1 MAIDSSL
8 IGKSSEPQTFQ
19 VTREAV
25 QRFMEATE
33 DPTLKSGKPIE
44 YAPPTFPTTF
54 RLRNSAVHLDTSQ
67 MQLLH
72 GEQAYTYTRP
82 LRIGEE
88 VTCVSR
94 IVDVRQREGRSG
106 AMTIMI
112 SELTG
117 TDSNQQHVFTARGTS
132 IIRVKA

>member
-8 IGKSSEPQTFQ
+8 IGKTSEPQTFQ

-33 DPTLKSGKPIE
+33 DPALQSGKPLE

-54 RLRNSAVHLDTSQ
+54 RLRNSAVRLDTSK

-72 GEQAYTYTRP
+72 GEQAYTYVRP

-94 IVDVRQREGRSG
+94 IIDVRQREGRSG
-106 AMTIMI
+106 PMTIMI
-112 SELTG
+112 TELIG
-117 TDSNQQHVFTARGTS
+117 TDSNQQPVFTARGTS
-132 IIRVKA
+132 IIRTKS

>member
-8 IGKSSEPQTFQ
+8 IGKSSEPQTFR

-33 DPTLKSGKPIE
+33 DPALQSGKPVE

-54 RLRNSAVHLDTSQ
+54 RLRNPALHLDTSK

-82 LRIGEE
+82 LRVGEE
-88 VTCVSR
+88 VTCISR

-106 AMTIMI
+106 PMTIMI
-112 SELTG
+112 SEVTG

-132 IIRVKA
+132 IIRIKS